1 MNITV
6 ITHFLLYA
14 LILNITVLLLW
25 LWGLIYARE
34 AINRLQRKCFKLS
47 DETFDTLHYAALAL
61 YKIMI
66 IFFNLIPL
74 IVLYWI
80 EKS

>member
-1 MNITV
+1 MNITL
-6 ITHFLLYA
+6 ITHFLLYMF
-14 LILNITVLLLW
+14 ILNMTVLLLW
-25 LWGLIYARE
+25 FWGLIYARD
-34 AINRLQRKCFKLS
+34 AINRLQRKYFKLS
-47 DETFDTLHYAALAL
+47 DETFDTLHYVALAL

>member
-47 DETFDTLHYAALAL
+47 DETFDGLHYAAL
-61 YKIMI
+61 
-66 IFFNLIPL
+66 
-74 IVLYWI
+74 
-80 EKS
+80 